1 MAMLARKLRSLRPE
15 QVVEVDVDRGDDV
28 DGVDRFDGGDVVL
41 VDEGWEDVAED
52 RLSRRWCLGLLLAW
66 AFIFSTSVAIEP
78 PPAHPNAP
86 EPLAAVLLSTV
97 LLGAWAVMT
106 VGLLARHPGGAKASF
121 VAGGLFLAAA
131 IACPVTGHHSS
142 IGLWWFYELAGAAT
156 LMALSLLALPRRAGD
171 RVRSRLC

>member
-15 QVVEVDVDRGDDV
+15 QVAEVDVTHV
-28 DGVDRFDGGDVVL
+28 DGEVGDQ
-41 VDEGWEDVAED
+41 
-52 RLSRRWCLGLLLAW
+52 RLSRGWCMGLLLAW
-66 AFIFSTSVAIEP
+66 AFIFSTAVAIEP

-97 LLGAWAVMT
+97 LLGAWALMG
-106 VGLLARHPGGAKASF
+106 VGLLARHPSGAKASF
-121 VAGGLFLAAA
+121 VAGTLFLAAA

-156 LMALSLLALPRRAGD
+156 LMALSLLALPRRSA
-171 RVRSRLC
+171 SRQEHS

>member
-15 QVVEVDVDRGDDV
+15 RVVEVDVDRAHDV
-28 DGVDRFDGGDVVL
+28 EE
-41 VDEGWEDVAED
+41 VDEAV
-52 RLSRRWCLGLLLAW
+52 LSRRWCLGLLLAW
-66 AFIFSTSVAIEP
+66 AFIFSTAVAVEP

-97 LLGAWAVMT
+97 LLGAWALMG
-106 VGLLARHPGGAKASF
+106 VGLLARHPSGAKASF

-142 IGLWWFYELAGAAT
+142 IGLWWFYELAGAAA
-156 LMALSLLALPRRAGD
+156 LMALSLLALPRRSTP
-171 RVRSRLC
+171 RE

>member
-15 QVVEVDVDRGDDV
+15 RVVEVDVDRAHDV
-28 DGVDRFDGGDVVL
+28 EE
-41 VDEGWEDVAED
+41 VDEAV
-52 RLSRRWCLGLLLAW
+52 LSRGWCLGLLLAW
-66 AFIFSTSVAIEP
+66 AFIFSTAVAVEP

-97 LLGAWAVMT
+97 LLGAWALMG
-106 VGLLARHPGGAKASF
+106 VGLLARHPSGAKASF

-142 IGLWWFYELAGAAT
+142 IGLWWFYELAGAAA
-156 LMALSLLALPRRAGD
+156 LMALSLLALPRRSTP
-171 RVRSRLC
+171 RE